1 MAASSAWYP
10 YQCDDYDTP
19 AHPVFPHMPAP
30 MSPWRPARQGRKLSP
45 TWFAT
50 ATALGS
56 VLATPAGAS
65 DGVPATPAIRSAA
78 PAGFD
83 QLLAPQHG
91 VVDVWFGGK
100 RVGQVEAV
108 FAPGEFRFVD
118 AAALLP
124 LLPDVTDRARV
135 GAALAGQLDPHAAR
149 ACTGGEVP
157 ECGRLEPEVAGV
169 IFDAA
174 RFRVDIFVNPKLR
187 AVQAVA
193 APRYLPRPA
202 PGLSLVDAIGATI
215 AGSTGDKPVY
225 NIENRAIIGDG
236 AARLRSDLSWTSGY
250 GLRSDVLAA
259 ELDRHDLRYTAGS
272 FWAPGV
278 ELTGRRK
285 MLGLGVE
292 TQLDTRLD
300 RELIQG
306 SPLIVFLQQRA
317 QVDIF
322 RDGRLLVSHIYEAGN
337 QSLDT
342 SSLPDGSYDVV
353 LRIAEADGTHREERR
368 FYSKMRR
375 IAPLGRALVAA
386 YVGLLTHERAG
397 AIIGTPGAPFLGAS
411 YARRLRPSLALDA
424 TVMATDHRAI
434 GQLGADLLTRPA
446 RLRVAALAGSNG
458 DVGVL
463 AQLSSTGRGPLS
475 INFDLRAISSRR
487 GGALFPDSGEVL
499 AGLGPNNGGSALS
512 ALATGSHVQFAG
524 SMNYRLGAAQLG
536 LLGVYHRQAGQRAF
550 YSVGPSIRW
559 PFLRRGGLE
568 VSFNG
573 DFAVSEHARTG
584 FAGFSIRRLSGRS
597 SIGASAG
604 GRGASGGDLHGGA
617 VAAVDATWQREG
629 VLDGALDAGAGL
641 AHDPD
646 GTTATGHATLRAPR
660 GSASIDL
667 AHRFDGASA
676 TQYGVAL
683 HTGFASGGGR
693 VDLHDGDGETSA
705 VFVKLDHAPADA
717 RFDVLVD
724 DTPRAVVGG
733 GRAAVIAL
741 PAYRRYDIRLRA
753 RDGEMLHY
761 DGAPRTVSLYPGN
774 VATLGWSAQRV
785 AALFGRALWP
795 DGKPVADADVSAAG
809 GIARTDGN
817 GYFLITAAPDG
828 TLAIAAPGGRGCR
841 VKLGGITPVEG
852 YAAFGD
858 VICHP
863 TNPPAIIAALS
874 PEKK

>member
-1 MAASSAWYP
+1 MTASSACYP
-10 YQCDDYDTP
+10 YQYDDYEAPPRLIFPSVPHHAP
-19 AHPVFPHMPAP
+19 A
-30 MSPWRPARQGRKLSP
+30 WRPARHGRKLSP
-45 TWFAT
+45 AWFAT
-50 ATALGS
+50 ATALGG
-56 VLATPAGAS
+56 VLAAPAGAS
-65 DGVPATPAIRSAA
+65 DSAPPTPAIRAAA

-100 RVGQVEAV
+100 RVGQAEAV

-118 AAALLP
+118 AAALTA
-124 LLPDVTDRARV
+124 LLPDITDRARV
-135 GAALAGQLDPHAAR
+135 GAALGLPLDPHAAR
-149 ACTGGEVP
+149 ACSGGEIP
-157 ECGRLEPEVAGV
+157 ECGRLDPEVAGV

-174 RFRVDIFVNPKLR
+174 RFRVDVFVSARLR
-187 AVQAVA
+187 AVRAIST
-193 APRYLPRPA
+193 PRYLPRPA
-202 PGLSLVDAIGATI
+202 PGLSLVDAIGVTI
-215 AGSTGDKPVY
+215 AGNSGDTPVY
-225 NIENRAIIGDG
+225 NIENRAIIGNG

-259 ELDRHDLRYTAGS
+259 ELDRHDLRYSAGS

-285 MLGLGVE
+285 MLGVAIE

-300 RELIQG
+300 RELIEG

-322 RDGRLLVSHIYEAGN
+322 RDGRLLVSRIYDAGN

-353 LRIAEADGTHREERR
+353 LRISEADGTHREERR

-375 IAPLGRALVAA
+375 IAPLGRPMIAA
-386 YVGLLTHERAG
+386 YVGMLTRERAG
-397 AIIGTPGAPFLGAS
+397 AIIGTPGTPFLAAS

-424 TVMATDHRAI
+424 IVMATDHRAI
-434 GQLGADLLTRPA
+434 GQIGADLLTRPA

-458 DVGVL
+458 DIGVL

-487 GGALFPDSGEVL
+487 GGALFPESGDTR
-499 AGLGPNNGGSALS
+499 AALGPTAGDSALS
-512 ALATGSHVQFAG
+512 ALATGSYVQFAG
-524 SMNYRLGAAQLG
+524 SMTYRLGAAQLG

-568 VSFNG
+568 VAFSG

-604 GRGASGGDLHGGA
+604 GRGASGGLRGGA
-617 VAAVDATWQREG
+617 VAAVDATWQREM
-629 VLDGALDAGAGL
+629 LDGAFDAGAGL
-641 AHDPD
+641 ARDPD
-646 GTTATGHATLRAPR
+646 GTAATGHATLRAPR

-667 AHRFDGASA
+667 AHRFDGAGG

-683 HTGFASGGGR
+683 RTGFATGGGR
-693 VDLHDGDGETSA
+693 VELRDGEGETSA

-717 RFDVLVD
+717 RFDVMVD

-733 GRAAVIAL
+733 GRMAAIAL

-753 RDGEMLHY
+753 RDGDMLHY
-761 DGAPRTVSLYPGN
+761 DGAARTVSLYPGN
-774 VATLGWSAQRV
+774 VATLGWSATRV

-795 DGKPVADADVSAAG
+795 DGSAVTNADVSAPG
-809 GIARTDGN
+809 SIARTDAQ

-828 TLAIAAPGGRGCR
+828 LLTIAAPGGRGCHVR
-841 VKLGGITPVEG
+841 LGGVTPVEG
-852 YAAFGD
+852 YAAIGD
-858 VICHP
+858 VTCRPAP
-863 TNPPAIIAALS
+863 TLAALS